1 MGYTIKYV
9 LKPTSEAP
17 MSVNAAIALEG
28 THSSED
34 LKSWNLKSK
43 PAPTAYHT
51 PKLFQTFNFSM
62 CRP

>member
-1 MGYTIKYV
+1 MGYTIKYLLLTM

-43 PAPTAYHT
+43 PAPTAYH
-51 PKLFQTFNFSM
+51 PKTISDF
-62 CRP
+62 